1 VLEVK
6 NLEVVYQDVILV
18 LRGVSLQIPKG
29 KIVSL
34 LGSNGSGKTTVIRSI
49 TGLLDVQ
56 NGDITKGN
64 VIVDGED
71 ITNFKP
77 SKIVE
82 KGIAQVLEGRRIF
95 SELTVVENLRLGGH
109 TNSKEINKNIEKIFE
124 LFPILKK
131 RSRGEAG
138 YLSGGEQQMLAIG
151 RALMSEPTYL
161 LLDEPSLGLAPKLVD
176 QIAELITE
184 INSQGVTVLLVEQNA
199 NMALNISHHGYIM
212 ETGNIVMDNSSKKLL
227 DDQDVREF
235 YLGLNAE
242 GTKRKSFK
250 DVKHYKRKKRW
261 LSWVT

>member
-1 VLEVK
+1 MLEVK

-261 LSWVT
+261 LS